1 MPSNSK
7 PFRGRTTAAP
17 LKPMS
22 HSKRTAKRVIRP
34 LTAEEQTRVAEA
46 RRDVEAERG
55 EILREGRAAKEAW
68 MAMRREVDETVG
80 RLRAE
85 RERLGLSLADVE
97 ERSGLRRSVL
107 SRLENDKTSN
117 PTLLTLQRYAAA
129 LGMTLQ
135 TTLNNNAR

>member
-1 MPSNSK
+1 
-7 PFRGRTTAAP
+7 
-17 LKPMS
+17 MS